1 MSSALAAVV
10 LAHDDPA
17 KVHRLIAALDG
28 VDIFLHCAANAQR
41 EVARQ
46 ILSDVGPNVQAIR
59 RRRTDDSSWSLVE
72 AELAG
77 LELALERSRAEHLI
91 VMSGSCYPLIA
102 VADLEDELARWR
114 GLSRLE
120 LHPMPYRGWDTPRN
134 PDGGLWRLR
143 RRYLTVRGTIVR
155 PRGVPVPTFRRPI
168 PPELCL
174 HASSNWKILAR
185 HHAAALLRV
194 LDERRDLVRF
204 WSTTFQAVET
214 CAASILRSPALVG
227 RVAEEVRDDHPWYI
241 DWGPG
246 PRTHH
251 PLWLTDRDF
260 QALEAATAASP
271 RKLFARKISSR
282 EGALLDR
289 IDEDL
294 RA

>member
-17 KVHRLIAALDG
+17 KVRRLIAALDG
-28 VDIFLHCAANAQR
+28 VDVFLHCDTKTPPD
-41 EVARQ
+41 VARQ
-46 ILSDVGPNVQAIR
+46 ILSDVGPQVQAVAQ
-59 RRRTDDSSWSLVE
+59 RRTDRSSWSLVE

-91 VMSGSCYPLIA
+91 VMSGSCYPLLA
-102 VADLEDELARWR
+102 VPDLEDELAGWR

-120 LHPMPYRGWDTPRN
+120 LNPMPYRGWDTPYN

-143 RRYLTVRGTIVR
+143 RRYVTVRGQIVR
-155 PRGVPVPTFRRPI
+155 VGGIPARTFRRPI
-168 PPELCL
+168 PPELCP

-194 LDERRDLVRF
+194 LGERPDLLRF
-204 WSTTFQAVET
+204 WSTTFIPVET
-214 CAASILRSPALVG
+214 CAASILRSPPLVG

-246 PRTHH
+246 PRTRH
-251 PLWLTDRDF
+251 PLWLTGQDL
-260 QALEAATAASP
+260 QALVAARGP
-271 RKLFARKISSR
+271 KLFARKISSR
-282 EGALLDR
+282 EVALLDR